1 MSFGPGWPSVRR
13 RAATRPWAGAVVAA
27 LRDGFARW
35 HGTPVPGPERE
46 SAWTHHYFCDA
57 DGAALRYDRACP
69 ERHVCTGCG
78 KVYAGEPWDG
88 AWRAKTH
95 DALAAQAQRA
105 ALLLHLAPDPRPAA
119 ELDQDPRPAAGRD
132 PDPRPAAGRDPDPRP
147 AAGRDRDLRPAA
159 GRDLGLR
166 QAAGLDPG
174 LRPDAELDRIL
185 SAYARDYLA
194 YTPHGQAAGTGRV
207 QPQSLDEAVWA
218 VGLLRAA
225 RWAGDA
231 LAPRTRQAVDGMAAA
246 VADLL
251 RPQVGAV
258 HNIHCWLLAA
268 LAECAVRLG
277 DADLLAWCRDGEHGA
292 EAQVRHGF
300 HPEGLWYEIN
310 PHYHYYALAA
320 LLSYVEATGPSG
332 LSEDSAARLSRAIAA
347 PPLLAYADG
356 RLPAYGDGWPDC
368 FTGDF
373 APQAEAAWTLLPTA
387 RPDLTPYYR
396 HPRPAPLRLWYGAQL
411 PEHTAPLT
419 HRPSVAALVFGPDDL
434 PGEPAQVSGQPG
446 VDGAGVAGAP
456 HPGSDGARA
465 PSPGSS
471 GATGSFLWRG
481 PGIAL
486 LRSPAVRLVLRAGP
500 DAGWHDHRDKLAV
513 DVQTVTGWSSLD
525 LGTSGYGADFTAW
538 MRSPAAH
545 NIVTV
550 GARPQPAHTG
560 RILDWSPRH
569 VTAESAWDGHVL
581 RRTIT
586 VHDHGWTDVLT
597 VTLAHPDEIEWAFHG
612 DGTFTVTGP
621 ADDQART
628 PDDTAADQARTPDD
642 TATTS
647 QHAWLTALRT
657 LPTPADRHLHGTW
670 AFPGAPHL
678 TLTIPQ
684 GFTART
690 ATAPGNPNGRP
701 LGLLLVHGHATTARF
716 RATFTGPPAPT
727 HSSTSRVS
735 TT

>member
-1 MSFGPGWPSVRR
+1 MSHDPDWPSVRR
-13 RAATRPWAGAVVAA
+13 RAATRPWAAAIVAA
-27 LRDGFARW
+27 LRDGFATW

-57 DGAALRYDRACP
+57 DGAALRYDRGEAG
-69 ERHVCTGCG
+69 RHVCTGCG

-88 AWRAKTH
+88 AWRARTH

-105 ALLLHLAPDPRPAA
+105 AILLHVNPHPSGSGPSGPGSSGSGAFGGGAGASLREVAA
-119 ELDQDPRPAAGRD
+119 
-132 PDPRPAAGRDPDPRP
+132 
-147 AAGRDRDLRPAA
+147 
-159 GRDLGLR
+159 
-166 QAAGLDPG
+166 
-174 LRPDAELDRIL
+174 AELDRIL

-194 YTPHGQAAGTGRV
+194 YAPHGQAAGIGRV

-231 LAPRTRQAVDGMAAA
+231 LAPETARAVDGLAAA

-268 LAECAVRLG
+268 LAECAARLG
-277 DADLLAWCRDGEHGA
+277 DADLLAWCRDGEYGA
-292 EAQVRHGF
+292 EAQVRRGF

-320 LLSYVEATGPSG
+320 LLSYVEATGPAG
-332 LSEDSAARLSRAIAA
+332 LSEESAARLSGAIAG

-387 RPDLTPYYR
+387 RPDLAPYYR
-396 HPRPAPLRLWYGAQL
+396 DPRPAPLRLWYGAQL
-411 PEHTAPLT
+411 PEHTTPLP
-419 HRPSVAALVFGPDDL
+419 HRPSVAALVFGPDEL
-434 PGEPAQVSGQPG
+434 PSGTT
-446 VDGAGVAGAP
+446 
-456 HPGSDGARA
+456 A
-465 PSPGSS
+465 PS
-471 GATGSFLWRG
+471 GSFLWRG

-486 LRSPAVRLVLRAGP
+486 LRSPAVRLALRAGP

-513 DVQTVTGWSSLD
+513 DVQTATGWSSLD
-525 LGTSGYGADFTAW
+525 LGTSGYGSDFTAW

-545 NIVTV
+545 NVVTI
-550 GARPQPAHTG
+550 GSRPQPAHTG
-560 RILDWSPRH
+560 RILDWSPEH

-581 RRTIT
+581 HRTIT

-597 VTLAHPDEIEWAFHG
+597 VTLAHPDEIEWTFHG
-612 DGTFTVTGP
+612 DGTFTPASASSRPVAACAPGPVTGGAAEP
-621 ADDQART
+621 ATGDVSGD
-628 PDDTAADQARTPDD
+628 AAVA
-642 TATTS
+642 S
-647 QHAWLTALRT
+647 GHAWLSAVQT
-657 LPTPADRHLHGTW
+657 LAVPADRHLHGTW
-670 AFPGAPHL
+670 TAPGAPHL
-678 TLTIPQ
+678 TLTIPD

-701 LGLLLVHGHATTARF
+701 LGLLLVRGRATAARF
-716 RATFTGPPAPT
+716 EATFTVAGATART
-727 HSSTSRVS
+727 HPSTSRVS